1 MGGVSTGLRNL
12 WGRSGAHFSGAAR
25 VGCVIDFVY
34 SYLRYGATPSEYFM
48 YEFYR
53 KSGRERRTFLTRRDY
68 KRTYA
73 KINTGDC
80 SVLSDKMLF
89 NQRMAD
95 HICRDWLYAGPDCT
109 WEQFADFARRH
120 PSMIVK
126 PPDLMQGK
134 GVWRLDVDG
143 SEDMEALYEEKI
155 KGCLVEER
163 LIQHPAMEKLA
174 PNSVNCLRVLTLN
187 WGDGRVDIVAC
198 SLKTGGGKLPVDNL
212 HAGGGVGAAVDL
224 NTGLI
229 FTPAKPWDGEPTLYH
244 PVSGE
249 KMIGFQIPN
258 WEIFDTRIR
267 DAARMIPEVPL
278 IGWDCAITEDGIALI
293 EGNIDAGPVLIQYF
307 DLVGKRPLLRK
318 YIKEKKK

>member
-1 MGGVSTGLRNL
+1 MGGLSTGIKNL
-12 WGRSGAHFSGAAR
+12 WRKSGEHFTGAAR
-25 VGCVIDFVY
+25 IGCAIDFVY
-34 SYLRYGATPSEYFM
+34 SYLRFGATPSEYFM

-53 KSGRERRTFLTRRDY
+53 KSRRERKNFLTRRDY
-68 KRTYA
+68 KATYA
-73 KINTGDC
+73 KINTGDS

-89 NQRMAD
+89 NRRMAD
-95 HICRDWLYAGPDCT
+95 YIGREWLYAGEGCT
-109 WEQFADFARRH
+109 AEDFAAFARKH

-126 PPDLMQGK
+126 PPDAMQGK

-143 SEDMEALYEEKI
+143 SEDMNALFEEKI

-163 LIQHPAMEKLA
+163 LAQHPAMEKLA

-187 WGDGRVDIVAC
+187 WGDGKVDIVAC

-224 NTGLI
+224 KTGLI
-229 FTPAKPWDGEPTLYH
+229 CTYAKPWEGEPVLHH

-249 KMIGFQIPN
+249 QMIGFRIPN
-258 WEIFDTRIR
+258 WEIFNEKIR

-307 DLVGKRPLLRK
+307 DLVGKRPLLRE
-318 YIKEKKK
+318 YIKRKK